1 MFIDCVTMSTTI
13 YKVKTWGFALCHF
26 HDVDPHLFPTILQFH
41 CSYRIV
47 YPHIILRDVK
57 NSPQLSNKSLIN
69 RNGKKVIESLAAL
82 VGSELVESLNVEKPE
97 EDILRLDFLIRHC
110 ALNSLPALLDV
121 IDHMNLFL
129 K

>member
-1 MFIDCVTMSTTI
+1 MS
-13 YKVKTWGFALCHF
+13 VC
-26 HDVDPHLFPTILQFH
+26 
-41 CSYRIV
+41 
-47 YPHIILRDVK
+47 PHIILRDVK

-69 RNGKKVIESLAAL
+69 RDRKKVIESLAAL

-110 ALNSLPALLDV
+110 ALNSLAALLDV